1 MDPQRRRERGGGVRR
16 VHRAAG
22 GGAAPRVARRRQRR
36 GVLTRR
42 RRPAPRALRR
52 VLRDSRRR
60 DLGGLLLAGELAG
73 CRPRTPGGREGRE
86 RCLLLL
92 LLRSGF
98 AARGVRGVGAP
109 ILGAGGGR
117 SGRAK
122 LRVPRR
128 RRIARRLRHSPRA
141 GDAGGARRARPGGT
155 MGAPV
160 ARADV
165 HAAAVRGRRRRRVG
179 VSARRRARLAVR
191 KLDQF
196 RVGEEGRV
204 VPERRRRRAARER
217 DQGGGES
224 VGEDRARGQSERV
237 PRGRGGRRVDGQV
250 RLRRFSGRG
259 GREPSR
265 V

>member
-1 MDPQRRRERGGGVRR
+1 MDRERRRDGGRGARR

-22 GGAAPRVARRRQRR
+22 GVAAPRVARRRQRR
-36 GVLTRR
+36 GVLTRGR
-42 RRPAPRALRR
+42 RSATRAREEVAPGEDRR
-52 VLRDSRRR
+52 DRR
-60 DLGGLLLAGELAG
+60 DLGGLLLPGELAG
-73 CRPRTPGGREGRE
+73 RRPRTPGGREGKR
-86 RCLLLL
+86 RL

-98 AARGVRGVGAP
+98 APRGVRGVGAP

-117 SGRAK
+117 AGWEK
-122 LRVPRR
+122 LDVPRR

-141 GDAGGARRARPGGT
+141 GDAGGEGRALAAGS

-179 VSARRRARLAVR
+179 VSARRGARLAVR

-196 RVGEEGRV
+196 RVGEAGRV

-217 DQGGGES
+217 NQGGGER
-224 VGEDRARGQSERV
+224 VGRDRARRRSERV
-237 PRGRGGRRVDGQV
+237 PRGRGGRRVDGQA
-250 RLRRFSGRG
+250 S
-259 GREPSR
+259 
-265 V
+265 